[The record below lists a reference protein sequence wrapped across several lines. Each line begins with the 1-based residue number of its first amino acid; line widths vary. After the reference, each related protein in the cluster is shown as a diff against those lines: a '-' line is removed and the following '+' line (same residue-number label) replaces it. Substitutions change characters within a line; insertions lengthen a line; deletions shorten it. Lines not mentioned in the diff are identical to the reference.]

1 MSNVGIPL
9 SQQSAYQR
17 WEMSS
22 FTTDKKVFNDVHKR
36 DFADAPHENDLANE
50 KVTAQFKAA
59 FESARK
65 EGFIKG
71 MQEGMAASLQQAEA
85 AIAQEKEA
93 FMQLLIRINEAFN
106 DTDKIVANQVMLLA
120 LDIAKAMLKTEL
132 KVNSEA
138 ILPIVQH
145 ALKSLLINQKPAR
158 VLLSRADALIVHKHL
173 SSELIEHD
181 WHIVEDASLENG
193 DCFIETASNQL
204 DATNQM
210 RWKKICDAL
219 SLTDAWTEE
228 R

>member
-1 MSNVGIPL
+1 MSDVGIPL

-22 FTTDKKVFNDVHKR
+22 FTADKKVFNDVNKR
-36 DFADAPHENDLANE
+36 DFADDEKILANA
-50 KVTAQFKAA
+50 KVSAQFKAA

-71 MQEGMAASLQQAEA
+71 MQEGMAASLQQAED
-85 AIAQEKEA
+85 AISQEKEA
-93 FMQLLIRINEAFN
+93 FIILLVRLNDAFN

-132 KVNSEA
+132 KVNQEA
-138 ILPIVQH
+138 ILPIVQD

-204 DATNQM
+204 DATNGM
-210 RWKKICDAL
+210 RWKKICEAL
-219 SLTDAWTEE
+219 SQPNVWAEDQ
-228 R
+228 

>member
-1 MSNVGIPL
+1 MSDVGIPL

-22 FTTDKKVFNDVHKR
+22 FTTDKKVFNDVNKR
-36 DFADAPHENDLANE
+36 DFADDEKILANA
-50 KVTAQFKAA
+50 KVSAQFKAA

-71 MQEGMAASLQQAEA
+71 MQEGMAASLQQTED
-85 AIAQEKEA
+85 AISQEKEA
-93 FMQLLIRINEAFN
+93 FTTLLVSLNDAFN

-132 KVNSEA
+132 KVNQEA
-138 ILPIVQH
+138 ILPIVQD

-204 DATNQM
+204 DATNGM

-219 SLTDAWTEE
+219 SQPNVWAEDQ
-228 R
+228 